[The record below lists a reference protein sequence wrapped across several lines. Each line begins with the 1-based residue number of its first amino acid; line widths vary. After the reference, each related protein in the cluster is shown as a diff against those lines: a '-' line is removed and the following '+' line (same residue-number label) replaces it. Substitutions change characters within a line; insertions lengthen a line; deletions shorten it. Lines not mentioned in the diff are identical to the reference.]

1 MTDNRRLC
9 KVVGPRSMVHNYRS
23 ADAEHCNLPLQGSAA
38 MNHTDGWEFPLPR
51 THTGILQGNGLM
63 GVMIWG
69 EGNVLRVTV
78 NRADHWDHRGG
89 MPWVDDMSYA
99 NIRRL
104 LEAEDEKGLRTM
116 FERGEVRPGQP
127 ERPSLLPC
135 GRLEIVLQSGV
146 RLTTGHLDM
155 QTGRV
160 LVRAAGPDGEHEI
173 AFDLSMT
180 KPLLH
185 IAYPASMPAP
195 AVRAVP
201 AWEFVGEYLR
211 SISFEEPWLFE
222 GTNLSGWVQARPAD
236 PPLCLGYRAGGQGLW
251 LAVVYGDDE
260 ASARAAVSA
269 LVDDA
274 AQQGRDVL
282 FEDTAAWWARYWE
295 TVPRLQMPNE
305 RLDFLYR
312 YGMYKFAGL
321 TSPDGGVPA
330 GLQGAWI
337 EEYKMPPWQGDYHFN
352 INVQMCYWPAYR
364 GNLLSHLGPL
374 FEMIGSWMPQLREN
388 ARVFVGIDDGLMLPH
403 AVDDR
408 CTCMGGFWSG
418 SVDHG
423 CTAWVAEM
431 MYRTYLYSG
440 DVAFL
445 RETAYP
451 FMVGAMRVYEEM
463 LERKGDG
470 WVLPASVSPEYR
482 GSAMDAWGRNASFQ
496 LACIHYLCESL
507 IAAAEVLGQV
517 PRPIWREIQRGLP
530 RAALHGP
537 EGQEQIALW
546 EGTPLEESHRHH
558 SHLAG
563 ICPFD
568 VLDVDDPDWQT
579 IYETSLRTWIY
590 KGMGLWSGWCVPW
603 ASMIH
608 TRFSNADMAELLLEI
623 WERVYT
629 NEGHGTLH
637 DCNFPGFTLMGAPS
651 ITTGA
656 RPSERMQMD
665 AGMGVTAA
673 IMDVMLHTRRGVNH
687 LFAGAPRRWK
697 RVSFTGMLTEGAFL
711 VGAERIDGVVTRVD
725 VHSKA
730 GGCFRLA
737 NPWADRATVVWA
749 PDRQEAMRGAV
760 LEIAMDPGQAIAIV
774 PVRNTP

>member
-1 MTDNRRLC
+1 MSHAYT
-9 KVVGPRSMVHNYRS
+9 
-23 ADAEHCNLPLQGSAA
+23 
-38 MNHTDGWEFPLPR
+38 WEFPLPR
-51 THTGILQGNGLM
+51 THTGILQGNGMM

-69 EGNVLRVTV
+69 EENILRVTV
-78 NRADHWDHRGG
+78 NRADFWDRRGG
-89 MPWVDDMSYA
+89 KPWVNGMSYA

-104 LEAEDEKGLRTM
+104 LEAGDEDGLRAL
-116 FERGEVRPGQP
+116 FEQGETAGSEP

-135 GRLEIVLQSGV
+135 GRIELVLEPGM

-155 QTGRV
+155 QNGRV
-160 LVRAAGPDGEHEI
+160 VVCAKSGGREYEI
-173 AFDLSMT
+173 ALDLSMT
-180 KPLLH
+180 EPLLH
-185 IAYPASMPAP
+185 ASYSASMSAP
-195 AVRAVP
+195 EVRAIP
-201 AWEFVGEYLR
+201 AWEFVGAYLR
-211 SISFEEPWLFE
+211 SISFEEPQVLE
-222 GTNLSGWVQARPAD
+222 EDGLSGWVQNRPAD
-236 PPLCLGYRAGGQGLW
+236 RPICLGYRADEQELW
-251 LAVVYGDDE
+251 LALVYGDDA
-260 ASARAAVSA
+260 ASAQAAASA
-269 LVDDA
+269 LIDGA
-274 AQQGRDVL
+274 AQEGADAL
-282 FEDTAAWWARYWE
+282 WNETAAWWARYWE
-295 TVPRLQMPNE
+295 TAPRLQIPNE
-305 RLDFLYR
+305 RLDFSYR

-364 GNLLSHLGPL
+364 GNLLSHLKPL
-374 FEMIGSWMPQLREN
+374 FEMIGSWEQQLREN

-431 MYRTYLYSG
+431 MYRYYSYSG
-440 DVAFL
+440 DLAFL

-463 LERKGDG
+463 LEREGDG
-470 WVLPASVSPEYR
+470 WVLPVSVSPEYR
-482 GSAMDAWGRNASFQ
+482 GSAMNAWGRNASFQ
-496 LACIHYLCESL
+496 LACIHNLCESL
-507 IAAAEVLGQV
+507 LAAAEVLSET

-530 RAALHGP
+530 RAALYGP
-537 EGQEQIALW
+537 EGQPEIALW

-568 VLDVDDPDWQT
+568 ILDVDDPEWQA
-579 IYETSLRTWIY
+579 IYERSLRTWIY
-590 KGMGLWSGWCVPW
+590 KGMGMWSGWCVPW
-603 ASMIH
+603 AAMIH

-637 DCNFPGFTLMGAPS
+637 DCNYPGFTLIGAPS

-656 RPSERMQMD
+656 RAEEKMQMD
-665 AGMGVTAA
+665 AGMGATAA
-673 IMDVMLHTRRGVNH
+673 IMDMLLHTRRRVNH
-687 LFAGAPRRWK
+687 LFAGAPKRWK
-697 RVSFTGMLTEGAFL
+697 QVAFEGMRTEGAFL
-711 VGAERIDGVVTRVD
+711 VGAERVDGQVTRVN
-725 VHSKA
+725 VRSEV
-730 GGCFRLA
+730 GGRFRLA
-737 NPWADRATVVWA
+737 NPWAGPAIVEYGPGQQETVSG
-749 PDRQEAMRGAV
+749 DV
-760 LEIAMDPGQAIAIV
+760 LDVAMDAGQTVTIAKI
-774 PVRNTP
+774 